1 MSLSGRVVGL
11 LEDDPIMGESLVQ
24 RLALEGTIVRW
35 WKSGS
40 EALSELQR
48 GQPEAVICDIRLPD
62 MSGEDV
68 FRQAA
73 AAGKTP
79 PFLFIT
85 GFGDI
90 DQAVSLIRAGGRDYV
105 TKPFE
110 MPEFLDRLQSILRA
124 PAEGAEA
131 VLGRSPQMQAIT
143 KTLARVARMKTPVM
157 LTGETGVG
165 KEVCA
170 RFLHQ
175 TLGSELP
182 FVAVNCAAIP
192 ADLLEAELFGH
203 ERGAFTGAH
212 ARHAGYAERAGK
224 GTLFL
229 DEIGDLPQTM
239 QSKLLRLLEERQF
252 TRVGGEKSLP
262 FEARVVCATN
272 ADLPS
277 RVKDGTFREDLLYR
291 INVIAL
297 EIPALRER
305 REDIADLLDHFF
317 DAYNDELD
325 AGLRGVSALA
335 EEAAVDY
342 RWPGNVRE
350 LRNRMERA
358 VAMSSGPW
366 LMPSDLFPEKATAND
381 PSRELAPLGEARD
394 DAERRHIR
402 RALDMTGN
410 EMAQSAKL
418 LGISRTTLWEKMRR
432 LGLSTDI
439 EQPSRSEN

>member
-11 LEDDPIMGESLVQ
+11 LEDDPIMGKSLVQ

-143 KTLARVARMKTPVM
+143 KTLARVARMKTPVL

-170 RFLHQ
+170 NSSTRRWEA
-175 TLGSELP
+175 SCPSWRSIAPP
-182 FVAVNCAAIP
+182 FRRIC
-192 ADLLEAELFGH
+192 
-203 ERGAFTGAH
+203 
-212 ARHAGYAERAGK
+212 
-224 GTLFL
+224 
-229 DEIGDLPQTM
+229 
-239 QSKLLRLLEERQF
+239 LRLSSSVTSVAPSPAPTPVTLDMPSVQAKGRSSS
-252 TRVGGEKSLP
+252 TRSVTFLKRCSRNYFDCWKSGSSP
-262 FEARVVCATN
+262 
-272 ADLPS
+272 
-277 RVKDGTFREDLLYR
+277 
-291 INVIAL
+291 
-297 EIPALRER
+297 
-305 REDIADLLDHFF
+305 
-317 DAYNDELD
+317 
-325 AGLRGVSALA
+325 VSAA
-335 EEAAVDY
+335 
-342 RWPGNVRE
+342 RSHCPSK
-350 LRNRMERA
+350 RA
-358 VAMSSGPW
+358 WCAPQ
-366 LMPSDLFPEKATAND
+366 MPTS
-381 PSRELAPLGEARD
+381 
-394 DAERRHIR
+394 H
-402 RALDMTGN
+402 RA
-410 EMAQSAKL
+410 
-418 LGISRTTLWEKMRR
+418 
-432 LGLSTDI
+432 
-439 EQPSRSEN
+439 